1 MKNNNLS
8 CVGTSARASVDVSVS
23 RRGLGLCA
31 IAVLAGCSTPAQLLD
46 SMQPQAIEVAVKR
59 GQFELACPQVT
70 SDVLNR
76 QLIEPAIMGPA
87 AMGLD
92 RAEYT
97 IGIAGCGKRSTYVV
111 ICPEGGDGCFAGEGR
126 GGINLRQ

>member
-1 MKNNNLS
+1 MPVTNRLF
-8 CVGTSARASVDVSVS
+8 SVF
-23 RRGLGLCA
+23 A
-31 IAVLAGCSTPAQLLD
+31 ILAIAGCSSPGQLLD
-46 SMQPQAIEVAVKR
+46 SMQPQAVDVAVKR

-126 GGINLRQ
+126 GGINLQQ

>member
-1 MKNNNLS
+1 MSVTHRGIQL
-8 CVGTSARASVDVSVS
+8 CVVAM
-23 RRGLGLCA
+23 
-31 IAVLAGCSTPAQLLD
+31 LAGCSTPAQLLD
-46 SMQPQAIEVAVKR
+46 SMQPQAVEVAVKR
-59 GQFELACPQVT
+59 GQFELACSQVT